1 MSDDS
6 FFPSSPSTVYS
17 LGLEFEQSQHKQEIR
32 DALEAGMTR
41 EERESADEYRRK
53 KRIKLG
59 FESPNYKK
67 GDSSP
72 SRISSLAAPESPTRT
87 PRASAVKSGEKTS
100 SAFLP
105 HGLLDSQATSQQAV
119 DAWLLSGIKNASQ
132 LFTTLHLKMSLSQ
145 LVTAANAS
153 FTLTFTD
160 DTVSQEL
167 EGYQA
172 LHTRC
177 IQAEMERDEALAEL
191 NNLQS
196 AYDDVVTA
204 RSRVEGE
211 LAHWQRAA
219 AAAAPLL
226 LWTSEEDYDTLL
238 KSLYG
243 LVSGGNVMPY
253 GRWGAAKGYWKGG
266 GLVELYLSSG
276 APRRKGQWM
285 WMAEEGHWQGPGQCW
300 LNMNIFWIYCNIF
313 YLGLILIKC
322 VDMPTAWKWLPAMV
336 AQN

>member
-119 DAWLLSGIKNASQ
+119 DALAAFRDQEREPTIHDITSQ
-132 LFTTLHLKMSLSQ
+132 DVLSQ
-145 LVTAANAS
+145 LDYRRQRVVY
-153 FTLTFTD
+153 D